1 MEATESELAAYLRDE
16 VALERQ
22 TLQVARVDEQ
32 IVGNVGDLVVVQ
44 VKLCKHRQLGDKSQ
58 LKLTQLVVVEVKRGE
73 CR

>member
-16 VALERQ
+16 VAPERQ

-44 VKLCKHRQLGDKSQ
+44 VELCEHRQLGDKSQ